1 MTMHEPSRDALS
13 PTPEA
18 ALPAAPAP
26 ARPAAGRSLAH
37 RVGRTQRWLIPALLL
52 LAAVLLAFGWTLPIM
67 TVETLVVLSE
77 DISLLG
83 SCWQLLQSGEWFL
96 FAIILVFSILFPL
109 IKLAVALYLWW
120 FADLERPGFL
130 RSLAWIESLGRWSM
144 LDVFV
149 VALSVVAI
157 QISLV
162 SDVEIHPGIYLFTA
176 AVALSIVA
184 VGRITQLARRVA
196 KGA

>member
-1 MTMHEPSRDALS
+1 MAGPPETILPSSSREQPGAG
-13 PTPEA
+13 
-18 ALPAAPAP
+18 
-26 ARPAAGRSLAH
+26 GRSLAH

-52 LAAVLLAFGWTLPIM
+52 LSAVLLAFGWSLPIM

-77 DISLLG
+77 DISILD
-83 SCWQLLQSGEWFL
+83 SCWQLLESGEWFL
-96 FAIILVFSILFPL
+96 FAMIFVFSIVFPL
-109 IKLAVALYLWW
+109 IKLAVALWLWW

-130 RSLAWIESLGRWSM
+130 RSLAWIEALGKWSM

-157 QISLV
+157 QLSLV
-162 SDVEIHPGIYLFTA
+162 SDVEIHPGIYLFSA

-184 VGRITQLARRVA
+184 VGRITALARRVA
-196 KGA
+196 RAD